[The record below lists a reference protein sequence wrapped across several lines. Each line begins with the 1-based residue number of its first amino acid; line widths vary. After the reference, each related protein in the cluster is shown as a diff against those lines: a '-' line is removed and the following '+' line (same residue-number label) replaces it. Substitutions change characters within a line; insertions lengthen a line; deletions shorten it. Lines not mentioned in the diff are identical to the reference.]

1 MGDQDCFPLPVVV
14 VEKLKALRVLQVA
27 AVDFLAALIVVPN
40 SLVERLSLA
49 FVCVAD
55 VIAVLID
62 VGIDKMRQTSCSILI
77 SVLVIGAAI
86 QAEQQVV
93 QVHID

>member
-1 MGDQDCFPLPVVV
+1 M
-14 VEKLKALRVLQVA
+14 LQVA
-27 AVDFLAALIVVPN
+27 AANFLAASIVVPD

-62 VGIDKMRQTSCSILI
+62 VGIDTMRQTSHSILI
-77 SVLVIGAAI
+77 LVLVIEVAI

-93 QVHID
+93 QVRIN